1 LNIVHKYELIKNTCL
16 RIRRHMA
23 ALEETTM
30 KILHMLAAAC
40 GLIIAWTPAAGQ
52 APYPAKAVRVIVPF
66 APGGATDQ
74 VARLLAARVST
85 QLGVPVVVENR
96 PGANGNIGAE
106 AVAQAAP
113 DGYTVLHSTSALS
126 FTAAFGQKVPYD
138 LDRDLAPISLLI
150 DQPLLVMASNSLGVA
165 GIADLKAFAASNP
178 GKLNYGSSGT
188 GNLTHLA
195 MFVLLQAAGIQAT
208 HIPYKGG
215 AGAFPDFIAGRLD
228 LFADPINSAYPY
240 VKDGRVKAL
249 AVTSAERSPLL
260 PDVPTAAEIILPG
273 FQMGA
278 WQALMAPAGT
288 PPAIIARLNEA
299 YGAALHDPQVAAQLA
314 SQGAVPKGTS
324 PQAFRIFL
332 QAEIQR
338 WRKVVQASGIRL
350 E

>member
-1 LNIVHKYELIKNTCL
+1 
-16 RIRRHMA
+16 MA
-23 ALEETTM
+23 ATEETTM
-30 KILHMLAAAC
+30 KILHMLASTLAG
-40 GLIIAWTPAAGQ
+40 GLILAPGHAAAQ
-52 APYPAKAVRVIVPF
+52 ESYPSKPIRVIVPF

-74 VARLLAARVST
+74 VARLLATRVSS

-106 AVAQAAP
+106 AVAQSAP
-113 DGYTVLHSTSALS
+113 DGYTVLHSTSALG
-126 FTAAFGQKVPYD
+126 FTAAFGQKVPYN
-138 LDRDLAPISLLI
+138 LERNLAPVSLLI
-150 DQPLLVMASNSLGVA
+150 DQPLLVMASDQLGVA
-165 GIADLKAFAASNP
+165 NAAELKAYAARNP

-260 PDVPTAAEIILPG
+260 PDVPTAAEVILPG

-278 WQALMAPAGT
+278 WQALMVPAGT
-288 PPAIIARLNEA
+288 PAAIVARLNEA
-299 YGAALHDPQVAAQLA
+299 YGAALRDPKVAAQLA

-324 PQAFRIFL
+324 PEAFRTFL

-338 WRKVVQASGIRL
+338 WRKVVQTSGIRL